1 MVDKS
6 IIKSALLKILP
17 LQEVYISGDDNH
29 LQIIAIG
36 QIFNG
41 LSRVQKQKIVYAPLI
56 SYITDNHV
64 HAVSIKTFTPEEWHR
79 DAKLNDY

>member
-1 MVDKS
+1 MVDNS

-17 LQEVYISGDDNH
+17 LQKVYVTGDSSH

-41 LSRVQKQKIVYAPLI
+41 LSRVQKQKIVYAPLV
-56 SYITDNHV
+56 SYITDNHI
-64 HAVSIKTFTPEEWHR
+64 HAISIKTFTPEEWNR
-79 DAKLNDY
+79 DSQLNNH